1 MVLLIFFFIVARVSR
16 EKDRINEQKEQ
27 AEADLQDAL
36 ARL

>member
-1 MVLLIFFFIVARVSR
+1 VCFFLADFVVTWVSR
-16 EKDRINEQKEQ
+16 EKDRIDEQKEQ